1 MTALMLLE
9 VAKMHRPDSI
19 FRSFEYRARNPLVV
33 GRAITIRGAWGK
45 EGTSVQVWAQEAE
58 SGVVGMTG
66 TVRFERK

>member
-1 MTALMLLE
+1 M
-9 VAKMHRPDSI
+9 
-19 FRSFEYRARNPLVV
+19 V

-66 TVRFERK
+66 TVHFERK

>member
-66 TVRFERK
+66 TVRF